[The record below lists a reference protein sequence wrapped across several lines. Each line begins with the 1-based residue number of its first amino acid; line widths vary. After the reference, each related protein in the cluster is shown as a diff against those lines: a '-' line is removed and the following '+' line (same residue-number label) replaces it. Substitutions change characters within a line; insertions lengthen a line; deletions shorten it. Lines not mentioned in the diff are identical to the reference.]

1 MYISQENCVC
11 NVLFL
16 CRVVEMQEIF
26 DQQQEDEAAELEG
39 GSISSLVTD
48 GNKRCDKG
56 PEYFR
61 S

>member
-1 MYISQENCVC
+1 
-11 NVLFL
+11 
-16 CRVVEMQEIF
+16 MQEIF